1 MLTDIGAEPASRH
14 SPMRS
19 AGQTLVRQLVINGV
33 DTVFC
38 VPGESYL
45 EVLDALWGE
54 RETIRTVQ
62 CRHEAAAANMA
73 DAYGKLTGRPGI
85 CFVTRGPGAT
95 HAATGVHTAKQDST
109 PLILFV
115 GQVARRARDREA
127 FQEIDYGAMFGT
139 VAKWAAEISDPER
152 VCEYLHRAFAVATSG
167 RPGPVVLA
175 LPEDMLVAPCT
186 VPDAPAA
193 AAIQPGVKASDM
205 AALQALLGAARSP
218 VAIVGG
224 GGWTATASAAFT
236 RFAERA
242 NIPVAAAFR
251 RQDLIDNDSPSYIG
265 HLGVAAD
272 PHLVELVRQSDVVL
286 AVGTRLEETVSQGYT
301 LFDLYGARQKIIHVH
316 AAADELGKVYHVS
329 LGINAGMEPFAEALL
344 PLTVD
349 GSCWAARTEAA
360 RRNYET
366 TGQPTVCPGDLDLG
380 AIMIWLRDRLP
391 LDAIV
396 ANGAGNYAIWV
407 HRFLRWHRPGTQL
420 APTSGAMGYGLPAA
434 IAAKLR
440 YPQRVVV
447 AFAGDGCFM
456 MAGSEL
462 ATAVQHGTA
471 VIVVVINNGMYG
483 TIRMHQE
490 RRYSGRVI
498 ATELRNPDLAAYA
511 KAFGCQAET
520 ISKTADFAAAFER
533 ALAARVPVLLELV
546 LDEEAISPSMT
557 LSRLRGAKSGQESS
571 DVGLDAQEA
580 R

>member
-1 MLTDIGAEPASRH
+1 
-14 SPMRS
+14 
-19 AGQTLVRQLVINGV
+19 LVRQLIINGI

-45 EVLDALWGE
+45 EVLDALWDE

-115 GQVARRARDREA
+115 GQVARHARDREA

-139 VAKWAAEISDPER
+139 VAKWAAEISDPNR
-152 VCEYLHRAFAVATSG
+152 VSEYVHRAFVIATSG

-175 LPEDMLVAPCT
+175 LPEDMLAAASTAPDT
-186 VPDAPAA
+186 PAA
-193 AAIQPGVKASDM
+193 IAAQPGATSSDM
-205 AALQALLGAARSP
+205 AALKALLDAARAP
-218 VAIVGG
+218 IAILGG
-224 GGWTATASAAFT
+224 GGWTAKASAAFT
-236 RFAERA
+236 RFAEKA
-242 NIPVAAAFR
+242 KIPVAASFR
-251 RQDLIDNDSPSYIG
+251 RQDLIDNDSASYIG

-272 PHLVELVRQSDVVL
+272 PGLLEHVRQSDVVL
-286 AVGTRLEETVSQGYT
+286 AIGTRLEETVSQGYT
-301 LFDLYGARQKIIHVH
+301 LFDLSGKRQKIVHVH
-316 AAADELGKVYHVS
+316 PDANEIGRVYHAT
-329 LGINAGMEPFAEALL
+329 LGINAAVEPFAEAVL
-344 PLTVD
+344 PLTID
-349 GSCWAARTEAA
+349 GSRWAARTQAA
-360 RRNYET
+360 REDYEA
-366 TGQPTVCPGDLDLG
+366 TGRLAACPGDLDLS
-380 AIMIWLRDRLP
+380 AIMVWLRDRLP
-391 LDAIV
+391 PDAIV

-407 HRFLRWHRPGTQL
+407 HRFLRWHRPATQL

-434 IAAKLR
+434 IAAKLH
-440 YPQRVVV
+440 YPQRVVL

-462 ATAVQHGTA
+462 ATAVQHGA
-471 VIVVVINNGMYG
+471 PVIVIVINNGMYG

-498 ATELRNPDLAAYA
+498 ATELNNPDLVAYA

-520 ISKTADFAAAFER
+520 IRKTGDFAAAFER
-533 ALAARVPVLLELV
+533 ALTAQAPVLLELV
-546 LDEEAISPSMT
+546 LHQDAISPSTT
-557 LSRLRGAKSGQESS
+557 LSRIRAAYPAAAPS
-571 DVGLDAQEA
+571 DLEFNPEYT
-580 R
+580 